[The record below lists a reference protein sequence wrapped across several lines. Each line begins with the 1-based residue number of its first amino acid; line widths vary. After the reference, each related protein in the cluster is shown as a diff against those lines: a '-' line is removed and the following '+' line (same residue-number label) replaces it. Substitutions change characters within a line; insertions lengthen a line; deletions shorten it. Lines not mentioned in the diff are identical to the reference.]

1 MNSFCPEMPL
11 HIQHNYCMHVIFFMI
26 SLFFGLKRYYGESLP
41 FGKESFEHDKVGYL
55 TIEQAMADYA
65 VLITELKVQF
75 KATKSKVVAFGGR

>member
-1 MNSFCPEMPL
+1 
-11 HIQHNYCMHVIFFMI
+11 MHVIFFITFFSKKSYSDIYI
-26 SLFFGLKRYYGESLP
+26 SFFVFNLKRYYGESLP
-41 FGKESFEHDKVGYL
+41 FGMKSFEHDKVGYL

>member
-1 MNSFCPEMPL
+1 MPL
-11 HIQHNYCMHVIFFMI
+11 HIQHNNYCMHVIFFMI
-26 SLFFGLKRYYGESLP
+26 FSISFFVFGLKRYYGESLP

>member
-1 MNSFCPEMPL
+1 MLFSLWYLTSFF
-11 HIQHNYCMHVIFFMI
+11 V
-26 SLFFGLKRYYGESLP
+26 FGLKRYYGDSLP

-75 KATKSKVVAFGGR
+75 KATKSKVVAFGGRWDMLTFLLYQFIP